1 MAIVTNDWTGR
12 ITGAAYSDLAANKI
26 TAPHGKY
33 IIAIR
38 AVGLTTTS
46 NVMTKLVAADSSMY
60 PNSEAAAHIGT
71 ASDIV
76 DHGASE
82 TISAGTAITM
92 TTSYATKGYAVGWYV
107 DGVGV
112 PYGTK
117 VSAVNVGSDVKEI
130 KLDTDFV
137 CTDGQTIYF
146 TNPNDTVHGTGGR
159 ATTTGTDMALVAEGE
174 TIYGRW
180 LSCTVETEDG
190 GGIIAYFGE

>member
-71 ASDIV
+71 TSDTV
-76 DHGASE
+76 DESGDVSNAA
-82 TISAGTAITM
+82 TFTM
-92 TTSYATKGYAVGWYV
+92 DTSYVTKGYAVGWYV

-117 VSAVNVGSDVKEI
+117 VAAVNVGSAVKEI
-130 KLDTDFV
+130 TLDTNV
-137 CTDGQTIYF
+137 NLTDGQTIYF

>member
-46 NVMTKLVAADSSMY
+46 NVMTALVAADSSIDI
-60 PNSEAAAHIGT
+60 NSVAAAHVGTTSDTTNEGT
-71 ASDIV
+71 ATIAA
-76 DHGASE
+76 GA
-82 TISAGTAITM
+82 AITM
-92 TTSYATKGYAVGWYV
+92 TTDYDTKGYAVGWWV
-107 DGVGV
+107 DGVGI

-117 VSAVNVGSDVKEI
+117 VSTVGVGDDKKEI
-130 KLDTDFV
+130 KLDAAFDN
-137 CTDGQTIYF
+137 TDGQTVYF
-146 TNPNDTVHGTGGR
+146 TDPNDISHGTGGR
-159 ATTTGTDMALVAEGE
+159 STITGTNMALVAEGE

>member
-71 ASDIV
+71 
-76 DHGASE
+76 
-82 TISAGTAITM
+82 
-92 TTSYATKGYAVGWYV
+92 TS
-107 DGVGV
+107 
-112 PYGTK
+112 
-117 VSAVNVGSDVKEI
+117 
-130 KLDTDFV
+130 
-137 CTDGQTIYF
+137 
-146 TNPNDTVHGTGGR
+146 DTV
-159 ATTTGTDMALVAEGE
+159 DE
-174 TIYGRW
+174 
-180 LSCTVETEDG
+180 G
-190 GGIIAYFGE
+190 GGVM

>member
-71 ASDIV
+71 TSDTV
-76 DHGASE
+76 DEGSGVSGAA
-82 TISAGTAITM
+82 TFTM
-92 TTSYATKGYAVGWYV
+92 DTSYLTKGYAVGWYV

-117 VSAVNVGSDVKEI
+117 VAAVNVGSAVKEI
-130 KLDTDFV
+130 TLDTNV
-137 CTDGQTIYF
+137 TLADGQTIYF

>member
-60 PNSEAAAHIGT
+60 LNSEAAAHTG
-71 ASDIV
+71 
-76 DHGASE
+76 
-82 TISAGTAITM
+82 
-92 TTSYATKGYAVGWYV
+92 TTSDTVDEGSGISGAATFTMDTSYVTKGYAVGWYV

-117 VSAVNVGSDVKEI
+117 VAAVNVGSAVKEI
-130 KLDTDFV
+130 TLDTNV
-137 CTDGQTIYF
+137 TLGDGQTIYF